1 MRPGGTCPRVLT
13 VEIKMQKAGE
23 DVLALMRAS
32 ATKPASADKLDRLRV
47 KIAELRDLEFERT
60 KLSERNAELGKRVY
74 EIQTKELVDLF
85 DQAKVDNVGIPE
97 EGNLPAY
104 NMEVGW
110 NYKANI
116 GTPAEP
122 KVDDFNAAIAY
133 IKKHE
138 PDMVKTTYTIEFGL
152 GEEKNRRVFESL
164 LKKTKI
170 EYSSSFG
177 VPWNTLTAWVREQI
191 EVHKKSP
198 PLKLLGATVERTAR
212 LIKPKATRAKKAVSD
227 ARSTTKKGK

>member
-1 MRPGGTCPRVLT
+1 MA
-13 VEIKMQKAGE
+13 KAGE

-32 ATKPASADKLDRLRV
+32 ATKPASADKLDKLRI
-47 KIAELRDLEFERT
+47 KIAELREIEVERVS
-60 KLSERNAELGKRVY
+60 LAERSAELGKRVF

-85 DQAKVDNVGIPE
+85 DAAKVDNVGIPE

-116 GTPAEP
+116 GTPADP
-122 KVDDFNAAIAY
+122 KVDDFNKAIAY

-138 PDMVKTTYTIEFGL
+138 PDMVKTTYVIEFGL
-152 GEEKNRRVFESL
+152 GEEDKRKKFEDL
-164 LKKTKI
+164 LKKQKY

-227 ARSTTKKGK
+227 ARSTPKKG

>member
-1 MRPGGTCPRVLT
+1 MAKPNDAVVAMMR
-13 VEIKMQKAGE
+13 E
-23 DVLALMRAS
+23 DAK
-32 ATKPASADKLDRLRV
+32 KPAPKDKLDALRT
-47 KIAELRDLEFERT
+47 KISELRGLEFER
-60 KLSERNAELGKRVY
+60 KSLGERSAELGKRMF
-74 EIQTKELVDLF
+74 ELQTKEIVELF
-85 DQAKVDNVGIPE
+85 DAAKVDNIGIPE
-97 EGNLPAY
+97 DGNLPAY

-122 KVDDFNAAIAY
+122 KVDDFGKAIAY

-138 PDMVKTTYTIEFGL
+138 PEMIKTTYIIEFGL
-152 GEEKNRRVFESL
+152 GEEAKRKKFEDL
-164 LKKTKI
+164 LIKQKY

-227 ARSTTKKGK
+227 ARSTPKGK